1 MKLTNVYS
9 DGKRITYT
17 YKGGNSVFVATYPVG
32 ELRYKKLMDRD

>member
-1 MKLTNVYS
+1 MELINVYS

-17 YKGGNSVFVATYPVG
+17 YQGKNSMFVITYPVG